1 MGKKC
6 SGLICA
12 LLLLLSFMVISW
24 TVKTTVATDNTN
36 KRDSIANAGSSAS
49 VQQFTKYIADIFET
63 ARLNASGLDQA
74 VFQKAVI
81 GYCNLKS
88 AGKLPQNSSV
98 ITVVDFNKS
107 SCSKRMWIID
117 LQKKVLLLNTWVAH
131 GNGSGDDVPSYFSNE
146 QDSFAS
152 SLGFYVTDNVYNGKH
167 GKSLRLDG
175 MDEGFNDQAH
185 NRDIV
190 VHAAPYVSEGSIS
203 QLGRLGRS
211 EGCPAVS
218 PKVVNKVIDAIKGK
232 TVLFINADDSH
243 YTSKYLDENLAA
255 NFAAGNLSN
264 QSALTA
270 SL

>member
-1 MGKKC
+1 MSKGC
-6 SGLICA
+6 SGLMCA
-12 LLLLLSFMVISW
+12 LLLLSFIIISW
-24 TVKTTVATDNTN
+24 TAKTGIATETTE
-36 KRDSIANAGSSAS
+36 KKDSLDSAGSSAP
-49 VQQFTKYIADIFET
+49 VQQFSKYIADIFET
-63 ARLNASGLDQA
+63 ARLSASGLDMG

-81 GYCNLKS
+81 GYCNLKL
-88 AGKLPQNSSV
+88 AGKLPQSSSV

-117 LQKKVLLLNTWVAH
+117 LQKKILLLNTWVAH

-146 QDSFAS
+146 QNSFAS

-175 MDEGFNDQAH
+175 MDEGFNDQALK
-185 NRDIV
+185 RDIV
-190 VHAAPYVSEGSIS
+190 VHAAPYVCEGSIN

-232 TVLFINADDSH
+232 TVLFINADDSN
-243 YTSKYLDENLAA
+243 YNSKYLDENLAA
-255 NFAAGNLSN
+255 NFTFGNSSN